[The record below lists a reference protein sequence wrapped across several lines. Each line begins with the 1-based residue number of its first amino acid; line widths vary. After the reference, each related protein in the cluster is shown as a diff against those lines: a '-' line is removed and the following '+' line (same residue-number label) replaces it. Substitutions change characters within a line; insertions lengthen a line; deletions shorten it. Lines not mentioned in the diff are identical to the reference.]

1 MYLCNSSFTPSPES
15 FIDSYLNDRV
25 VDSSGV
31 ISIPAPID
39 SSLSAED
46 FNPSVQQA
54 MGANLSFVS
63 DYIPVNKLSDFNGL
77 VNQADML
84 ISDQIVSEPKPIE
97 QPKPIEN
104 ES

>member
-1 MYLCNSSFTPSPES
+1 MYLCNSSFTPRSES
-15 FIDSYLNDRV
+15 SLDSYLNDRV
-25 VDSSGV
+25 VDSAGV
-31 ISIPAPID
+31 ISTPVLID

-63 DYIPVNKLSDFNGL
+63 DYIPVNKLSDFNSL

-84 ISDQIVSEPKPIE
+84 ISDQIVSDPKPIVEPKPT
-97 QPKPIEN
+97 EN

>member
-1 MYLCNSSFTPSPES
+1 MYLCNSSFTPGPES
-15 FIDSYLNDRV
+15 LLDSYLNDRV
-25 VDSSGV
+25 VDSAGV
-31 ISIPAPID
+31 ISTPVPID
-39 SSLSAED
+39 TSLSAED

-84 ISDQIVSEPKPIE
+84 ISDQFVSEPKPTVE
-97 QPKPIEN
+97 PKPTEN

>member
-15 FIDSYLNDRV
+15 PIDSYLNDRV
-25 VDSSGV
+25 VDSSGI
-31 ISIPAPID
+31 ISTPAPID

-46 FNPSVQQA
+46 FNPSVQQS
-54 MGANLSFVS
+54 MGANLAFVS

-84 ISDQIVSEPKPIE
+84 ISDQIVSEPNPTVE
-97 QPKPIEN
+97 PKPTEY

>member
-1 MYLCNSSFTPSPES
+1 MYLCNSSFVSCPES
-15 FIDSYLNDRV
+15 SLDSYLNDRV
-25 VDSSGV
+25 VDCSGV
-31 ISIPAPID
+31 ISSPVPID
-39 SSLSAED
+39 PSLSAED

-84 ISDQIVSEPKPIE
+84 ISDQIVSEPKPTVE
-97 QPKPIEN
+97 PKPTEN

>member
-15 FIDSYLNDRV
+15 SLDSYLNDRV
-25 VDSSGV
+25 VDCSGV
-31 ISIPAPID
+31 ISTPVPID
-39 SSLSAED
+39 VSLSAED

-54 MGANLSFVS
+54 MGANLAFVS

-84 ISDQIVSEPKPIE
+84 ISDQIVSEPKPTVE
-97 QPKPIEN
+97 PKPTEN

>member
-1 MYLCNSSFTPSPES
+1 MYLCNSSFTPSLES
-15 FIDSYLNDRV
+15 SLDSYLNDRV
-25 VDSSGV
+25 VDSAGV
-31 ISIPAPID
+31 ISTPASID
-39 SSLSAED
+39 PSLSAED

-63 DYIPVNKLSDFNGL
+63 DYIPVNKLSDFNSL

-84 ISDQIVSEPKPIE
+84 ISDQIVSEPKPTVE
-97 QPKPIEN
+97 PKPIEN